1 MNIFIAVDMEGAT
14 GVTHHDQLMPDGKTY
29 SAACKLLTGDVNAVI
44 EGILAIEPQCS
55 IIVGDGHGVMRNV
68 ILEQLHPTAE
78 LVAGPAAPQNKPLCQ
93 LEGISAA
100 TDMLFMVGYHARAG
114 YPNGLLAHT
123 YVGSLIRNFWLNDMI
138 VGEITVNA
146 AIASAFGAAVG
157 LVSGNSDIAEEAST
171 VLGAGGEF
179 VCVKRTLGP
188 TAAICKTPVKTT
200 TLLREAAAHA
210 VVKFKEG
217 KLKPSVPP
225 QETIMEIETYRR
237 ESVDRAL
244 SITGLARSGECSFK
258 TSDADAAEAFRR
270 IWLGIARALD
280 EPAAWLR

>member
-44 EGILAIEPQCS
+44 EGILATEPQCS
-55 IIVGDGHGVMRNV
+55 VIVGDGHGIMRNV
-68 ILEQLHPTAE
+68 ILEQLHPMAE
-78 LVAGPAAPQNKPLCQ
+78 LVVGPAAPQNKPLCQ
-93 LEGISAA
+93 LEGISASA
-100 TDMLFMVGYHARAG
+100 DMLFMVGYHSRAG

-123 YVGSLIRNFWLNDMI
+123 YVGSLIRNFRLNRAA

-146 AIASAFGAAVG
+146 AIAASFGATVG
-157 LVSGNSDIAEEAST
+157 LVSGNSDLAEEAENI
-171 VLGAGGEF
+171 LGENGEF
-179 VCVKRTLGP
+179 VCVKSTLGP
-188 TAAICKTPVKTT
+188 TAAICKTPAKTAD
-200 TLLREAAAHA
+200 LLREAAIRA

-217 KLKPSVPP
+217 KLKSVEPAKV
-225 QETIMEIETYRR
+225 TIMEVETYRR

-244 SITGLARSGECSFK
+244 TATGLYRTGECSFE
-258 TSDADAAEAFRR
+258 TSDKNAAEAFRR
-270 IWLGIARALD
+270 IWSGIARALD